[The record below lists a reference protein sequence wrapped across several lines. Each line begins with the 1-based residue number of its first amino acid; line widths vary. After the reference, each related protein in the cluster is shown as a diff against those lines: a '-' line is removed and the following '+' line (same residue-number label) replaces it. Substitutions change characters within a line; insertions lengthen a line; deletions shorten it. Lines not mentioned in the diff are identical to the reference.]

1 MDELRPILGQK
12 TVTWEFSETKARTET
27 TMTLPRLGNM
37 EASDFDVPM
46 VRTEDPSNW
55 ISFYIPPEIGPLRHE
70 FRRFVEAAIYKLRK
84 NAHKSKWE
92 HGDINQAFAQMQEEI
107 EELRQAISEKNSIE
121 ILLESSD
128 VMNFAMIIASIATEK
143 GAP

>member
-1 MDELRPILGQK
+1 MNELRPILGQK
-12 TVTWEFSETKARTET
+12 IITWEFSAANARTET
-27 TMTLPRLGNM
+27 TMTLPRFENT
-37 EASDFDVPM
+37 EASDFAAP
-46 VRTEDPSNW
+46 TGTQDPNNW

-92 HGDINQAFAQMQEEI
+92 HGDINKAFAQMQEEI